1 MSPYGGWLLV
11 IGCWWL
17 VSGDLETDTPRVR
30 LGVSLA
36 ALQTPSAAPSHQQPA
51 TSNQPPATQ
60 PQYNGTSVRL
70 LTLLLL
76 TPLLPAQDRSQ
87 FTWQGEVDGTAILYL
102 HANQLTV
109 QIKDGAP
116 VARQQYRFYAL
127 LPDSH
132 QDARLE
138 VREGRGYVHIID
150 QPRLENHYTLGV
162 SVEDQ
167 QPGSSFYSIALYW
180 DSSNQAFEHGGRTD
194 RVVWTGRVDEEAIIS
209 CQDKTCSARAD
220 HGAPVANEHFKFS
233 RPLPRRQVEVSL
245 EDIESRGEIRLLE
258 QPSESNNYTARVS
271 IRDPRPGFGEYS
283 FTLAWPRPS
292 NKEIASSKDA
302 PPPVVEAQR
311 GLIWSGI
318 VNGRGR
324 VTIEGSSS
332 ISESFQGSAPIS
344 GERVDFLR
352 PLPNRSDVKP
362 LVKKLSGNGRVDIVE
377 YPTEKNNHRLIFEI
391 SNSEP
396 GPSTYA
402 IEVDW

>member
-60 PQYNGTSVRL
+60 PRYNGTSVRL

-150 QPRLENHYTLGV
+150 QP
-162 SVEDQ
+162 
-167 QPGSSFYSIALYW
+167 
-180 DSSNQAFEHGGRTD
+180 
-194 RVVWTGRVDEEAIIS
+194 
-209 CQDKTCSARAD
+209 
-220 HGAPVANEHFKFS
+220 
-233 RPLPRRQVEVSL
+233 
-245 EDIESRGEIRLLE
+245 
-258 QPSESNNYTARVS
+258 YTA
-271 IRDPRPGFGEYS
+271 IR
-283 FTLAWPRPS
+283 
-292 NKEIASSKDA
+292 
-302 PPPVVEAQR
+302 
-311 GLIWSGI
+311 
-318 VNGRGR
+318 
-324 VTIEGSSS
+324 
-332 ISESFQGSAPIS
+332 
-344 GERVDFLR
+344 
-352 PLPNRSDVKP
+352 
-362 LVKKLSGNGRVDIVE
+362 
-377 YPTEKNNHRLIFEI
+377 
-391 SNSEP
+391 
-396 GPSTYA
+396 
-402 IEVDW
+402 